1 MKNKQELLQKK
12 AALIDKA
19 DSILKSAEEAGEFT
33 DEQETEVKELQKQAE
48 NIDRLLEARGGIDA
62 AKATVSAPAVIADM
76 HKDGDKDNGGFKSFG
91 EFLHAVAFGDK
102 KGRLNKE
109 QSMGDDSSGGYL
121 VPEQYSTE
129 ILQIAAAKTIVRP
142 RATVIPAGNPPDAS
156 LTIPVLDYSDNTI
169 GGVEVAWIDE
179 GAEKPGT
186 DAKFDTVSLTPH
198 ELAGTI
204 TTTDK
209 LLRNYMAAGTLFQNL
224 LGQAI
229 AQAEDMAFLKGD
241 GTGKP
246 LGVLATSAN
255 GNTGALGVARNTS
268 GTITYD
274 DILNMLV
281 KAKMDGESYVWVAH
295 QATIPALA
303 KIQDAAGN
311 YIFIMGDATKAIPS
325 MLAGHPIEFTGKT
338 FPLGARGDLALVD
351 FSKYLI
357 KDGSGLY
364 VGASEHALWK
374 QNKTIIKAFTNVDG
388 KPWVKSPIK
397 LEDGATTVSPYVIL
411 EA

>member
-1 MKNKQELLQKK
+1 
-12 AALIDKA
+12 
-19 DSILKSAEEAGEFT
+19 
-33 DEQETEVKELQKQAE
+33 
-48 NIDRLLEARGGIDA
+48 
-62 AKATVSAPAVIADM
+62 
-76 HKDGDKDNGGFKSFG
+76 
-91 EFLHAVAFGDK
+91 
-102 KGRLNKE
+102 
-109 QSMGDDSSGGYL
+109 
-121 VPEQYSTE
+121 
-129 ILQIAAAKTIVRP
+129 
-142 RATVIPAGNPPDAS
+142 
-156 LTIPVLDYSDNTI
+156 
-169 GGVEVAWIDE
+169 
-179 GAEKPGT
+179 
-186 DAKFDTVSLTPH
+186 
-198 ELAGTI
+198 
-204 TTTDK
+204 
-209 LLRNYMAAGTLFQNL
+209 MAAGTLFQNL

-397 LEDGATTVSPYVIL
+397 LEDGVTTVSPYVIL